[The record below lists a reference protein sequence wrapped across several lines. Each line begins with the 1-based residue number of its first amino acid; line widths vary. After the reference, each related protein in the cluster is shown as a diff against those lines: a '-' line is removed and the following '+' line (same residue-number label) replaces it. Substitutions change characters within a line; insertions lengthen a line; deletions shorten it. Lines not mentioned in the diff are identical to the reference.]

1 MDIRLTAA
9 IMVVIGFSLMILVI
23 YVLLSGKK
31 KEPIKKPTTQ
41 NKAEKKHRD
50 RSMKAL
56 KTIIKDKNTSAE
68 ELSSVLDLII
78 KYHGDIPTEHVGKK
92 GTSFDPYIDIL
103 FTICRHPNT
112 NKKIITNFD
121 SALSKKN
128 PNFAFG
134 ISDAVSKGLASR
146 G

>member
-9 IMVVIGFSLMILVI
+9 IMVIIGFSLMILVI

-31 KEPIKKPTTQ
+31 KEPIKKPTVQ
-41 NKAEKKHRD
+41 GKAEKKHRN
-50 RSMKAL
+50 RSMNAL

-78 KYHGDIPTEHVGKK
+78 KYHGVIPTEHVGKK

>member
-9 IMVVIGFSLMILVI
+9 IMVTVGFALIVLVFYIL
-23 YVLLSGKK
+23 LTGKK
-31 KEPIKKPTTQ
+31 KKSIKNQKKP
-41 NKAEKKHRD
+41 KKTKKKQHD

-56 KTIIKDKNTSAE
+56 LKILKDKTTSAE

-78 KYHGDIPTEHVGKK
+78 KFHGDIPKQHVGKK

-128 PNFAFG
+128 PSFAFG
-134 ISDAVSKGLASR
+134 INDAVSKGLDSR

>member
-9 IMVVIGFSLMILVI
+9 IMVVIGFSIIVLVI
-23 YVLLSGKK
+23 YILLTGKK
-31 KEPIKKPTTQ
+31 KKPIKKQIKT
-41 NKAEKKHRD
+41 NKAEKRHRN
-50 RSMKAL
+50 RSMHAL
-56 KTIIKDKNTSAE
+56 KSIIKDKTTSAE
-68 ELSSVLDLII
+68 ELASVLDLII